1 MQGRIRLILMFFCH
15 QNGFDE
21 LEVQGIKYHSCKNFR
36 RKISCASRYEGFTSG
51 FLAFEFF
58 RDQILQVFFCW
69 LVLVVL
75 KTEGLA
81 YFYPTESL
89 RKGSAEEA
97 QRRLEGAIEA
107 RLEGLVL
114 KDSHES

>member
-1 MQGRIRLILMFFCH
+1 MK
-15 QNGFDE
+15 
-21 LEVQGIKYHSCKNFR
+21 V
-36 RKISCASRYEGFTSG
+36 
-51 FLAFEFF
+51 
-58 RDQILQVFFCW
+58 LQVDFLLLSFSETRSSKFFFCW

>member
-1 MQGRIRLILMFFCH
+1 MSNSATTKVMILCVDFLSGLKKDLGNAGENPVDLDVFCH

-58 RDQILQVFFCW
+58 RDQILQVFFLLAGFGCVKNRGFG
-69 LVLVVL
+69 LFLPNRVA
-75 KTEGLA
+75 TE
-81 YFYPTESL
+81 
-89 RKGSAEEA
+89 R
-97 QRRLEGAIEA
+97 
-107 RLEGLVL
+107 
-114 KDSHES
+114 